1 MTTLANRS
9 LNMNNNL
16 AKITLAAIMATL
28 VPGAA
33 VAATQGPD
41 GGGYTATDATPFN
54 FVNIAGAGGGSS
66 VLTGIDDGAVALTL
80 PFSFTFYGV
89 AYTNVC
95 VSSNGAVYFVTDPN
109 TCTQFNNAT
118 INDFQNQD
126 LSSTAAPGNL
136 PAIFPFWMD
145 LTFAD
150 PGAGSVFYQTLGNP
164 GNRRFVVQ
172 WQGVFPQG
180 DGSTVTFQASL
191 AEGTNSITFQYAAV
205 NLGAGDANS
214 NGGLATVAIRN
225 GGAPGNN
232 QQIQW
237 SYNAAVLQDSYAI
250 LFQTS
255 AAPGPPA
262 LTFPASGAAGV
273 SPPVTL
279 QWNTAA
285 GALSYDVY
293 LGTSPTPTVLV
304 SPAQPGNTYLAS
316 GLGQSTTYYWN
327 VVARNGTGLTP
338 SAINSFV
345 TAAAASGGGGGGGN
359 TAPVTIT
366 WAVPTP
372 ISYGTPLGPDQLN
385 AAASVPGSFSY
396 SPAAGTILNAGQQP
410 LTANFTPSG
419 PGSSGGIATITLT
432 VLPAPQTI
440 TFGAIP
446 NKTTDDG
453 LFSVAA
459 TASSGLPVVFTVSS
473 GSATISANTV
483 AISGPGTIVIQASQ
497 PGAGNFAAAKPV
509 LQSFNVTVGSVKV
522 ISILNAASYSS
533 GSLASDGYA
542 AVFGS
547 AFADKD
553 YIAGPPPLSTSLGGA
568 TVTVTDVN
576 GKSLDA
582 GLYYVGYAQV
592 NFVMPTGLAQ
602 GQGLVVITNAGGK
615 KTSYAVNIAPVSPAL
630 FSGDASGKGAAA
642 AVVINIA
649 ADGSIASSGLSYGCS
664 GTPVVCKPTPINV
677 GTGKVVL
684 SLYGTG
690 IRGRSGLGSVAVTV
704 GGVAAKVEYAGSQP
718 TYPGLDQVNVVL
730 DSSLTGKGQ
739 VVLQLTIDGVAA
751 NPVLITIQ

>member
-16 AKITLAAIMATL
+16 AKITLAAAMAAL
-28 VPGAA
+28 VPVAA
-33 VAATQGPD
+33 LAATQGPD
-41 GGGYTATDATPFN
+41 RGGYTATDATPFN
-54 FVNIAGAGGGSS
+54 FVNISGAGGGSS

-80 PFSFTFYGV
+80 PFSFTFYGTP
-89 AYTNVC
+89 YTNVC

-109 TCTQFNNAT
+109 ICTQFNNAT

-180 DGSTVTFQASL
+180 DGATVTFQAIL
-191 AEGTNSITFQYAAV
+191 AEGTNSITFQYQTV

-293 LGTSPTPTVLV
+293 LGTSPIPTVLV
-304 SPAQPGNTYLAS
+304 SPAQPGNIYLAS
-316 GLGQSTTYYWN
+316 GLGQGITYYWN
-327 VVARNGTGLTP
+327 VVARNGTGLTA
-338 SAINSFV
+338 SAVNSFV
-345 TAAAASGGGGGGGN
+345 TVAAGGGS
-359 TAPVTIT
+359 TVPVTIT
-366 WAVPTP
+366 WATP
-372 ISYGTPLGPDQLN
+372 APIFYGTPLGPDQLN
-385 AAASVPGSFSY
+385 AAASVPGFFSY

-419 PGSSGGIATITLT
+419 PGSSGGLATNTLT
-432 VLPAPQTI
+432 VLPAAQTI

-453 LFSVAA
+453 LFNIAA
-459 TASSGLPVVFTVSS
+459 TSSSGLPVLFSIVSGPAALSSNTVS
-473 GSATISANTV
+473 IN
-483 AISGPGTIVIQASQ
+483 GPGTIVIQASQ
-497 PGAGNFAAAKPV
+497 PGAGNFGAAKPV

-553 YIAGPPPLSTSLGGA
+553 YIAGPPPLSTTLGGA

-576 GKSLDA
+576 GKSVDA

-592 NFVMPTGLAQ
+592 NFVMPTGLAP
-602 GQGLVVITNAGGK
+602 GQGSVVITNAGGR
-615 KTSYAVNIAPVSPAL
+615 KTSYIVNIAPVSPAL

-649 ADGSIASSGLSYGCS
+649 ADGSVASSGLSYGCA
-664 GTPVVCKPTPINV
+664 GTPVVCKSTPINV

-704 GGVAAKVEYAGSQP
+704 GGVTAKVEYAGSQP

-730 DSSLTGKGQ
+730 DSSLAGKGQ